1 MSRVFGYGRVSTGE
15 QTVAGQKKAILDRYP
30 QATFHADEGIS
41 GTVPATQRDKFKAIL
56 EFAAPGDSIVVV
68 AIDRIGRNAR
78 SVMEVCEELEKRQVS
93 LISLREGFDFST
105 PTGKMMLTMVAA
117 FAEMELAAPSRERTK
132 AGMAA
137 AAAAGRHAGRPTK
150 QTPENVGAVIMK
162 HDAGVSAARIARDL
176 GISRGT
182 VNRIL
187 QKHAKA

>member
-93 LISLREGFDFST
+93 LISLR
-105 PTGKMMLTMVAA
+105 
-117 FAEMELAAPSRERTK
+117 
-132 AGMAA
+132 
-137 AAAAGRHAGRPTK
+137 
-150 QTPENVGAVIMK
+150 
-162 HDAGVSAARIARDL
+162 
-176 GISRGT
+176 
-182 VNRIL
+182 
-187 QKHAKA
+187 

>member
-1 MSRVFGYGRVSTGE
+1 MSRVFGYGRVSTGV

-117 FAEMELAAPSRERTK
+117 FAEMELATLKERTK

>member
-1 MSRVFGYGRVSTGE
+1 MSRIFGYGRVSTGE

-30 QATFHADEGIS
+30 HATFHADEGIS
-41 GTVPATQRDKFKAIL
+41 GTVPATQREKFKAIL
-56 EFAAPGDSIVVV
+56 EFAAPGDTIVVT

-78 SVMEVCEELEKRQVS
+78 SVLEVCEKLELRQVS
-93 LISLREGFDFST
+93 LISLREGFDFGT
-105 PTGKMMLTMVAA
+105 PTGKMMLTMVSA
-117 FAEMELAAPSRERTK
+117 FAEMELANLKERTK

-137 AAAAGRHAGRPTK
+137 AAAEGRYAGRPTK

>member
-56 EFAAPGDSIVVV
+56 EFAAPGAAIVVV

-117 FAEMELAAPSRERTK
+117 FAEMELATLKEPQRQGDGSSRSP
-132 AGMAA
+132 
-137 AAAAGRHAGRPTK
+137 GRHAGRPTK

>member
-117 FAEMELAAPSRERTK
+117 FAEMELATLKERTK

-137 AAAAGRHAGRPTK
+137 AAAEGRNAGRPTK
-150 QTPENVGAVIMK
+150 QTPENIGNVLLK
-162 HDAGVSAARIARDL
+162 HDAGIPAARIARDL

>member
-117 FAEMELAAPSRERTK
+117 FAEMELATLKERTK

-137 AAAAGRHAGRPTK
+137 AAAARGRHAGRPTK

>member
-1 MSRVFGYGRVSTGE
+1 
-15 QTVAGQKKAILDRYP
+15 
-30 QATFHADEGIS
+30 
-41 GTVPATQRDKFKAIL
+41 
-56 EFAAPGDSIVVV
+56 VVV

-78 SVMEVCEELEKRQVS
+78 SVSGGLRGAGEVGQVS

-117 FAEMELAAPSRERTK
+117 SQRWNSPPLKERTK

-150 QTPENVGAVIMK
+150 QTPENVGAVIAK
-162 HDAGVSAARIARDL
+162 HDAGVSAARIARDP

-182 VNRIL
+182 VNRIYRSTRGERGGGTR
-187 QKHAKA
+187 

>member
-117 FAEMELAAPSRERTK
+117 FAEMELATLKERTK

-150 QTPENVGAVIMK
+150 QTPENVGAVIM
-162 HDAGVSAARIARDL
+162 
-176 GISRGT
+176 
-182 VNRIL
+182 
-187 QKHAKA
+187 

>member
-78 SVMEVCEELEKRQVS
+78 TTLDVCEELQKRQIN
-93 LISLREGFDFST
+93 LISLREGFEFGT
-105 PTGKMMLTMVAA
+105 PTGKLMLTMIAA
-117 FAEMELAAPSRERTK
+117 FAEMELSTLKERTK

-137 AAAAGRHAGRPTK
+137 AAAEGRNAGRPTK
-150 QTPENVGAVIMK
+150 QTPENIGNVLLK
-162 HDAGVSAARIARDL
+162 HDAGIPAARIARDL